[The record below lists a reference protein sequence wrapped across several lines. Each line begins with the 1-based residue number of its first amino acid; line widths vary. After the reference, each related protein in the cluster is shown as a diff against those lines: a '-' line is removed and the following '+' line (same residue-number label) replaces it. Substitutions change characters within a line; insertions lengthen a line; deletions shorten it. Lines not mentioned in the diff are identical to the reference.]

1 MISYLITYFIIG
13 FVWSFLLMIMHDTFD
28 YNEDSIPTEELEEF
42 RKVKEPYTLVQL
54 GYITITWPFWVLL
67 FLRVWLFNETK

>member
-1 MISYLITYFIIG
+1 
-13 FVWSFLLMIMHDTFD
+13 MHDTFD

-54 GYITITWPFWVLL
+54 GYITLSWPFWVLL
-67 FLRVWLFNETK
+67 FIRVWLFNETK